1 MRAVRGAAAHPSTLV
16 LEAAACSI
24 AGPRPENQDAGYA
37 GPGLLAVA
45 DGVGGKPAGGVAS
58 SLAIRQLSYSLQR
71 ADARATDTTLSSAV
85 SAANECLRDAAA
97 ICPEWTG
104 MTTTLTA
111 VALTGDDRVV
121 VAHIG
126 DARAYLVRDGH
137 VLRLT
142 ADHTFVQGL
151 VDAGVISVAQAR
163 VHPMRSIVL
172 HALRGTADDLSHVEV
187 AAFPVQRGDRLLV
200 CSDGLSGV
208 VPSETIGRI
217 LVEER
222 RPAHAVTRLM
232 RAALAAGSKDDVTA
246 VVGDITVEGAAPLAP
261 PSLVGSVSAREIPL
275 QRRAAVGRSVSSVH
289 AGDPRRAGCRQ
300 IPVSAPKPRDSQQPA
315 AVLVRREGASGLRS
329 AS

>member
-1 MRAVRGAAAHPSTLV
+1 MRAVRGVAARPSTLV
-16 LEAAACSI
+16 LEAAAFSI

-37 GPGLLAVA
+37 GPRLLAVA

-58 SLAIRQLSYSLQR
+58 SLAIRQLSHSLQR
-71 ADARATDTTLSSAV
+71 ADARATDATLFSAV

-97 ICPEWTG
+97 ICPGWRG

-121 VAHIG
+121 VSHIG

-137 VLRLT
+137 VLQLT
-142 ADHTFVQGL
+142 ADQTFVQGL

-172 HALRGTADDLSHVEV
+172 HALHGAVDDVTHVDV
-187 AAFPVQRGDRLLV
+187 AAYPVQRGDRLLV

-208 VPSETIGRI
+208 VPAETIGRI
-217 LVEER
+217 LAEEH
-222 RPAHAVTRLM
+222 RPAHAVTRLV
-232 RAALAAGSKDDVTA
+232 RAALAAGTRDNVTA
-246 VVGDITVEGAAPLAP
+246 VVADVTVEGAAPLAP
-261 PSLVGSVSAREIPL
+261 PSLVGSVSARELPV
-275 QRRAAVGRSVSSVH
+275 QRQEGIGRSVSVH

-300 IPVSAPKPRDSQQPA
+300 IPCAPPKPRDSRQPA
-315 AVLVRREGASGLRS
+315 AVLVRREGGSELRS